1 MLLIDNDVVTRVL
14 RMPDVVRVLE
24 RSYRELGSGDAV
36 CRPRLDL
43 RLPTGRPG
51 EIYQWGTMDGGSATS
66 GYVAIRMKSDV
77 LREVE
82 YAGTRTQE
90 KHCVEPGL
98 YCGLVFLLSAR
109 TGEPL
114 AIVHDGVL
122 QHQRVGADSAI
133 GVDLAARPDAEVL
146 GLLGSGG
153 MARSHVE
160 ALLTVRELTRVQVYS
175 PTRAHRERF
184 AAEVAD
190 RHGVEAVAVDE
201 PRQVFRDADVVSA
214 CTDSAREVVLGDWLE
229 PGTHVTCIGGR
240 LDSRAREVIDV
251 WLRLGTAPSPSG
263 HDDWRPTQEY
273 LAWRARPDDAVW
285 QQHTH
290 ARGYRDH
297 DTGGA
302 RVVGLEDVL
311 RGAPVRTD
319 PAQVTFSER
328 GNIQGAQFHAV
339 AGLVY
344 ERARAE
350 GLGRELPTEWFLQT
364 VRD

>member
-1 MLLIDNDVVTRVL
+1 
-14 RMPDVVRVLE
+14 
-24 RSYRELGSGDAV
+24 
-36 CRPRLDL
+36 
-43 RLPTGRPG
+43 
-51 EIYQWGTMDGGSATS
+51 
-66 GYVAIRMKSDV
+66 MKSDV

-82 YAGTRTQE
+82 YGGTRTQE
-90 KHCVEPGL
+90 KHCVAPGT

-146 GLLGSGG
+146 GVLGSGG

-160 ALLTVRELTRVQVYS
+160 ALVTVRELKLIQVYS
-175 PTRAHRERF
+175 PTPAHRERF
-184 AAEVAD
+184 TAEVSEQ
-190 RHGVEAVAVDE
+190 HGIEVIAVDE
-201 PRQVFRDADVVSA
+201 PRAVFRGAHVVSA
-214 CTDSAREVVLGDWLE
+214 CTDSASEVVIGDWLE

-240 LDSRAREVIDV
+240 LDQRAREVIDV
-251 WLRLGTAPSPSG
+251 WLRLGTSPAPTG
-263 HDDWRPTQEY
+263 HEEWRLQQEY
-273 LAWRARPDDAVW
+273 LAWQARPDDPVW

-302 RVVGLEDVL
+302 RVVGFEDVV
-311 RGAPVRTD
+311 RGAEVREGPEQITY
-319 PAQVTFSER
+319 SER
-328 GNIQGAQFHAV
+328 GNIQGAQFYAV

-344 ERARAE
+344 ELARE
-350 GLGRELPTEWFLQT
+350 RGLGRELPTEWFLQSI
-364 VRD
+364 RD